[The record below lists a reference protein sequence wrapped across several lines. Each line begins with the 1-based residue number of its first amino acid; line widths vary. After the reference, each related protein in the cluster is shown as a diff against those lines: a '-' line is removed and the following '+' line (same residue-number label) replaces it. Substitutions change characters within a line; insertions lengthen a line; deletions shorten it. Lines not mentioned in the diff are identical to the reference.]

1 MKYYLTGEKVV
12 LSKSTKER
20 KAKMSYKYIIDGLAS
35 LESHPDLIEYIK
47 AFDGSGGFMFT
58 AVTDPAKKQLE
69 KRLDNILDPNGMHS
83 GGSWGFMLRG
93 IQAVLC
99 GTLSRDYFIEKMAQ
113 EEEAM
118 NRFHEETQEAQ
129 EAELEAQEEALAAAE
144 AAAQKEAAVKEA
156 LKKEAAREKTLYET
170 IASKAA
176 ALLSRINTI
185 E

>member
-12 LSKSTKER
+12 LSK

-118 NRFHEETQEAQ
+118 NRFHEESQEAQ

-144 AAAQKEAAVKEA
+144 AVAQKEAAGQ
-156 LKKEAAREKTLYET
+156 KEAAREKTLYET

>member
-1 MKYYLTGEKVV
+1 
-12 LSKSTKER
+12 
-20 KAKMSYKYIIDGLAS
+20 MSYKYIIDGLAS

-144 AAAQKEAAVKEA
+144 AVAQKEAAVKEA

>member
-12 LSKSTKER
+12 LSK

-118 NRFHEETQEAQ
+118 NRFHEETKEAQ

-144 AAAQKEAAVKEA
+144 AVAQKEAAVKEA